1 MSARFDPTAAP
12 ESLAAID
19 LEIAQEISALA
30 RARWAEALDYA
41 KHPERGSMMVA
52 GTEASLM
59 TAYCILAATAHQ
71 VRRSTPAMIDEDIL
85 RREHHIGR
93 AIRAFAGVK
102 SEA

>member
-1 MSARFDPTAAP
+1 MSAKFDPAAAP

-30 RARWAEALDYA
+30 RVRWAEALDYT
-41 KHPERGSMMVA
+41 KHPERGGMLVA
-52 GTEASLM
+52 GTEASLS
-59 TAYCILAATAHQ
+59 TAYCILAATSHQ

-85 RREHHIGR
+85 RREHSMGR